1 MELSAPQHSP
11 PSDRRIPGP
20 RRRQSLNRC
29 RRRPP
34 RVRRDLGRC
43 RDALAAAHGALGA
56 AARQG
61 PPPARL
67 GRASTRLYKMR
78 TLSGSSRAVAKR
90 QRHSVRPLC
99 AALRQ
104 LGTLRAS
111 AREGGCRARRARC
124 VPSRGTRA
132 MATRRPGLRHMEL
145 LLGVAPC
152 QRSIG
157 DRLQSADGT
166 CTVAAHAASTRC
178 CPPGPRQHC
187 WGGRLQSAPLSAEG
201 TQRARPVR
209 SRRTSY
215 RRLCGIKALRQRS
228 WGERL
233 QSADGMRCARH
244 ARSRRVGGCT
254 QCCSSALPSAS
265 AAAEEDCS
273 MQTAARRVATR
284 ANVMRRGR
292 HAWHAP
298 PPACLSA
305 AGNGETRAR
314 TARAATRRA
323 RHAQSRLSGVNT
335 RATLCS
341 RSARRRGPLPVLL
354 GELLQNTYI
363 MQRAAALLV
372 ELLQNTFS
380 IRGMI
385 WRASHARKRVV

>member
-20 RRRQSLNRC
+20 RRRQSPNRC

-43 RDALAAAHGALGA
+43 RDALAAAHGA

-61 PPPARL
+61 PAPARL
-67 GRASTRLYKMR
+67 GRASTRLYRMR
-78 TLSGSSRAVAKR
+78 TLSGSSRAVATR
-90 QRHSVRPLC
+90 RRHSVRPLC

-124 VPSRGTRA
+124 RPVGPCA
-132 MATRRPGLRHMEL
+132 MATRRPWLRHMEL

-152 QRSIG
+152 QRSCG

-254 QCCSSALPSAS
+254 QCCSSARPSAS

-273 MQTAARRVATR
+273 MQRARRVATR

-292 HAWHAP
+292 HAWRAP

-323 RHAQSRLSGVNT
+323 RHAQSRLSGVIT